1 MDKKLHKRLL
11 NICFENKLRHLGSYF
26 SCLDIIDNI
35 YKNMNKDDIFILS
48 NGHAAVAQYVV
59 LEKYFGF
66 DAEKLLKD
74 LGEHPKRDEERRI
87 FSSSGSLGMGITV
100 AVGRAFVNKSID
112 VHCLISDGECAEG
125 SVWESLKFIY
135 ENDIQNIHIYVNAN
149 GWAAYDRVD
158 LDYLEA
164 RLLSFN
170 PNVKFI
176 RTSVDLYGLKGQDAH
191 YKPFTKEQYLKA
203 IDSL

>member
-1 MDKKLHKRLL
+1 
-11 NICFENKLRHLGSYF
+11 
-26 SCLDIIDNI
+26 
-35 YKNMNKDDIFILS
+35 
-48 NGHAAVAQYVV
+48 
-59 LEKYFGF
+59 
-66 DAEKLLKD
+66 
-74 LGEHPKRDEERRI
+74 
-87 FSSSGSLGMGITV
+87 MGITV

>member
-1 MDKKLHKRLL
+1 MDKELHKRLL
-11 NICFENKLRHLGSYF
+11 NICFKNKLHHLGSYF
-26 SCLDIIDNI
+26 SSVDIIDNI
-35 YKNMNKDDIFILS
+35 YKNMSEDDIFILS
-48 NGHAAVAQYVV
+48 NGHASVAQYVV
-59 LEKYFGF
+59 LEKYYGI

-74 LGEHPKRDEERRI
+74 LGEHPKRDEERKI

-100 AVGRAFVNKSID
+100 AVGRALANKSIN

-135 ENDIQNIHIYVNAN
+135 ENNIQNIHIYVNAN
-149 GWAAYDRVD
+149 GWAAYDKVD
-158 LDYLEA
+158 LNYLER
-164 RLLSFN
+164 RLTSFY
-170 PNVKFI
+170 PDIKFI

-191 YKPFTKEQYLKA
+191 YKPFTEDQFVKA

>member
-1 MDKKLHKRLL
+1 M
-11 NICFENKLRHLGSYF
+11 
-26 SCLDIIDNI
+26 
-35 YKNMNKDDIFILS
+35 
-48 NGHAAVAQYVV
+48 